1 MSTTTSIEWPG
12 NRVRQAF
19 IDFFVTKHAHT
30 YVPSSSVVPHDDPT
44 ILFSNA
50 GMNQF
55 KPIFLGQAAPDSA
68 LGKLKRAANSQKC
81 IRAGGKHNDLDDVG
95 KDTYHHTFF
104 EMLGNWSFGDYFKK
118 EAIAMA
124 WELLTDVYKLDP
136 NRLYVTYFAGDD
148 TVPTDDE
155 ARELWKQYLPESRI
169 LAFGK
174 KDNFWEMGDTGPCGP
189 CTEIHYDRIG
199 GRDAASLVNADD
211 PDVIEIWNNV
221 FIQFNR
227 EDDGS
232 LRPLPAKHVDTG
244 MGFERVTSILQD
256 VRSNYDTDVFQPI
269 FDEIQRLSGC
279 RSYTKK
285 LGLEDTDSV
294 DTAYRVIADH
304 IRTLVIA
311 LSDGGF
317 PGSTGRGY
325 VLRRIIRRAV
335 RFANSCITEK
345 VGFFSSLVDV
355 VVQQLGDHF
364 PELKKDPEHVKNI
377 ILDEEKKFL
386 RTLKQGEKLFE
397 KLVQKAQSENST
409 VISGYDAFKL
419 YETYGFPVD
428 LTVLMAEQKGLTVDK
443 KQYEEHLAHHAILS
457 QGVAKEGVV
466 TLKLGGEQV
475 AMLREQMNV
484 EVTQDDYK
492 YKWEESTGKVVAIY
506 SDAGFVDSATGAD
519 NKAYGIILDRTNY
532 YAEGGGQVSDIGT
545 INDNFIVQSVKSYG
559 GYVLHTGV
567 FTGGDAAS
575 LKVGDTV
582 NLKVDFTRRSPIASN
597 HTTTHMLNFALRDV
611 LGEKCDQK
619 GSIVEPDKLRFDFS
633 SDKAPTVDQLKKV
646 EQMVN
651 DLIEKDLE
659 VFTKLESRDV
669 AEKIFGLRAMFGE
682 HYPDFVRVVSIGQPV
697 EDVVKDVSN
706 PEWKG
711 YSIEFCGG
719 THLNRTGEAQQFVL
733 ISESSISQGVRRIVA
748 YTKSKAEHVVDA
760 AKEFQNKIDQANA
773 LPADLSFVKAVAD
786 LNLEVDNVTL
796 PLVRRHEFKEELKK
810 MFARGKTITAEL
822 EKAVLNRAA
831 DAAKQIVADAKES
844 GAKYIV
850 QVVPESTTD
859 RKYLMKVNDVIIAEL
874 PNVPALLIG
883 MDKEAGKA
891 AIMGNTPKDLVS
903 KLSASQWVQEVSQV
917 CGGKGGGKPN
927 FANGQGSDLS
937 KIDEAIAVAKKF
949 AEERL

>member
-1 MSTTTSIEWPG
+1 
-12 NRVRQAF
+12 VRQAF
-19 IDFFVTKHAHT
+19 IDFFINKHNHT

-55 KPIFLGQAAPDSA
+55 KPIFLGQATPDSA

-118 EAIAMA
+118 EAIGMA
-124 WELLTDVYKLDP
+124 WELLTDVYGLDP

-148 TVPTDDE
+148 SVPMDDE
-155 ARELWKQYLPESRI
+155 ARDIWKQYLPDNRI

-244 MGFERVTSILQD
+244 MGFERVTSILQN

-345 VGFFSSLVDV
+345 VGFFSNLVDI

-377 ILDEEKKFL
+377 ILEEEKKFL

-397 KLVQKAQSENST
+397 KLVDKAQQENSK

-428 LTVLMAEQKGLTVDK
+428 LTVMMAEQKGLTVDK

-457 QGVAKEGVV
+457 QGVAKEGIA

-475 AMLREQMNV
+475 ALLREQMNI
-484 EVTQDDYK
+484 EATQDDYK
-492 YKWEESTGKVVAIY
+492 YKWEESTAKVVAIY
-506 SDAGFVDSATGAD
+506 TDSGFVDSANGSED
-519 NKAYGIILDRTNY
+519 KPFGIILDRTNY
-532 YAEGGGQVSDIGT
+532 YAEGGGQVFDIGT

-567 FTGGDAAS
+567 FTGKDAS
-575 LKVGDTV
+575 FKVGDEV
-582 NLKVDFTRRSPIASN
+582 ALKVDFTRRSPIASN

-633 SDKAPTVDQLKKV
+633 SDKAPTMEQLKKV
-646 EQMVN
+646 EQIVN

-659 VFTKLESRDV
+659 VFTKLESKEV

-682 HYPDFVRVVSIGQPV
+682 NYPDFVRVVSIGQAV
-697 EDVVKDVSN
+697 EDVVKDVNN
-706 PEWKG
+706 PDWKG

-719 THLNRTGEAQQFVL
+719 THLSRTSEAQQFVL

-748 YTKSKAEHVVDA
+748 YTKAKAESVLDS

-773 LPADLSFVKAVAD
+773 LPADLTFVKAISD
-786 LNLEVDNVTL
+786 LTLEVDAITL
-796 PLVRRHEFKEELKK
+796 PLVKRHEFKEELKK
-810 MFARGKTITAEL
+810 LYSKSKSITAEL
-822 EKAVLNRAA
+822 EKIVLNKATEV
-831 DAAKQIVADAKES
+831 AKQIAARVKES
-844 GAKYIV
+844 GEKYVVEI
-850 QVVPESTTD
+850 VPESTTD
-859 RKYLMKVNDVIIAEL
+859 RKYLMKVNDVFSAEC
-874 PNVPALLIG
+874 PSVPALFIG
-883 MDKEAGKA
+883 VESGKA

-903 KLSASQWVQEVSQV
+903 KLNASQWVQEVSQI
-917 CGGKGGGKPN
+917 CGGKGGGRPN

-937 KIDEAIAVAKKF
+937 QLDAAVETAKKF
-949 AEERL
+949 AEARL